1 MNIIKI
7 EPIAT
12 GYRPP
17 IQSWNGYGIPDGY
30 IEVPDGVDTSAM
42 QTHMGFVDL
51 IIDEDGVLT
60 AITGNDEKHQAY
72 LDSLPPEPV
81 PEPTEAQIL
90 GREITDL
97 QLEQIAQGQKQTTL
111 ELDLLEQGQY
121 ITDMEL
127 EGLKHV

>member
-1 MNIIKI
+1 MNIIKL
-7 EPIAT
+7 EPNAT

-17 IQSWNGYGIPDGY
+17 IQSWDGYVIPDGY
-30 IEVPDGVDTSAM
+30 IEVPGSVDASAM

-51 IIDEDGVLT
+51 TLDENGVLT

-97 QLEQIAQGQKQTTL
+97 QLEQIAQGQWITEL
-111 ELDLLEQGQY
+111 ELNQ
-121 ITDMEL
+121 ME
-127 EGLKHV
+127 GGTPNA